1 MNKLPQKAV
10 CGMQLD
16 LTRLSCYVVS
26 DIFELYSLS
35 FYALQRRPPHY
46 NMDLKSLFL
55 VSLAPGCEPY
65 KGIRWILLSNIA

>member
-16 LTRLSCYVVS
+16 LTRLSCYVVC

-35 FYALQRRPPHY
+35 FYALQRSTPP
-46 NMDLKSLFL
+46 NMNLKSLFL